1 MTKLSQQLCDT
12 SPDND
17 ENSQI
22 YSAPVAELGST
33 TNLCEKSTEN
43 GRNGDKARLSG
54 GGGTSKQVQKQQK
67 GQQPL
72 SSSSNSVS
80 GVGQEGQQMVA
91 SGNTRQSTKP
101 SDDNDAG
108 GYVTDEELELR
119 HPTQSQPT
127 SSRKLPPSSLP
138 NSIKME
144 ARPENL
150 TASATSPSKEV
161 LIGGDNNPSRR
172 IKRPKAM

>member
-1 MTKLSQQLCDT
+1 MFHNRIWSSSRAKIPLKIIFENTSNLEYATVSKLGAKHVLQVLWFQLCDT

-80 GVGQEGQQMVA
+80 VVGQEGQQMVA

-101 SDDNDAG
+101 SDDNVSQKLFQLQRVSHHKVG
-108 GYVTDEELELR
+108 LIFE
-119 HPTQSQPT
+119 PT
-127 SSRKLPPSSLP
+127 
-138 NSIKME
+138 
-144 ARPENL
+144 
-150 TASATSPSKEV
+150 
-161 LIGGDNNPSRR
+161 
-172 IKRPKAM
+172 